1 MPRKHKNTTKHGPY
15 VKPDYHS
22 QNKQSNDDSLSNKKN
37 KKNKLRTSYDIY
49 KRLIHDPNIGINLN
63 YINIG
68 FEGTESIEEMP
79 VLNWKMIDDGGDI
92 PMHRINYFVLYLID
106 EQQIIIW
113 DKKSKL
119 DRLFCSG
126 ETNKKTQSLRA
137 LLSQI
142 NTSNIP
148 QLAPRNDYKSNERDI
163 RPYFN
168 DETER
173 KDDEKKTETI
183 TNINT
188 IQTQSQLCNT
198 LLILDELLNIFSI
211 NFQHKN
217 KYKITLSCNKT
228 RVIQEPQS
236 RTKLSRNAYK
246 VIASDTKTIMEKQ
259 CFIVPKTKQKINIQK
274 MMEFSYANSEIY
286 SETNEFIYIDIDKH
300 KLRKYAE
307 MEIEINHETTLDC
320 AYRLQMDGEC
330 NIVMLNFSSAKNPG
344 GGWDNGAL
352 AQEESI
358 ARSSTLIPTLKKYQS
373 EFYYYH
379 RTEKKNNVI
388 FTCVDI

>member
-148 QLAPRNDYKSNERDI
+148 RNVPQLAPRNDYKSNERDN
-163 RPYFN
+163 RSDFN
-168 DETER
+168 DETEG

-188 IQTQSQLCNT
+188 IETQSQVCNT
-198 LLILDELLNIFSI
+198 LLIL
-211 NFQHKN
+211 
-217 KYKITLSCNKT
+217 
-228 RVIQEPQS
+228 
-236 RTKLSRNAYK
+236 
-246 VIASDTKTIMEKQ
+246 
-259 CFIVPKTKQKINIQK
+259 
-274 MMEFSYANSEIY
+274 
-286 SETNEFIYIDIDKH
+286 
-300 KLRKYAE
+300 
-307 MEIEINHETTLDC
+307 
-320 AYRLQMDGEC
+320 
-330 NIVMLNFSSAKNPG
+330 
-344 GGWDNGAL
+344 
-352 AQEESI
+352 
-358 ARSSTLIPTLKKYQS
+358 
-373 EFYYYH
+373 
-379 RTEKKNNVI
+379 
-388 FTCVDI
+388 